1 MKKLTR
7 QQLDHIENWIL
18 RHARPLEAARY
29 DILFRQGRQEDFLAL
44 LRQYQNPDGGFGHA
58 LEPDNWDP
66 HSSPYTTL
74 KAVQLMLE
82 IGFTD
87 FSHPLYQGALNYW
100 RGGDGFSSQGGWQF
114 SMPTGNDYPHAP
126 WWSYSEESNG
136 VENLGLSAQ
145 IAAFPLMVC
154 SKDDPLY
161 QRAASVA
168 DRALEALMQGSIGGE
183 MGVGGCAMLMPYWM
197 QADTAYAPQDI
208 TAKMMETS
216 NASIVRDSSRWNTHV
231 PRPSAA
237 IPSPSSPMYAGNEAA
252 IHMEL
257 DWLIDTLPENDL
269 WPIDWSWFDN
279 NARYPAAFAISE
291 MWWKAWCAIE
301 KLSLLRNF
309 GRLP

>member
-7 QQLDHIENWIL
+7 QQFDHIENWIL

-29 DILFRQGRQEDFLAL
+29 DILFGDGKQEDFLVL
-44 LRQYQNPDGGFGHA
+44 LKQYQNPDGGFGHA

-74 KAVQLMLE
+74 KAMHLMLE
-82 IGFTD
+82 TGFAD
-87 FSHPLYQGALNYW
+87 FSHPLYQGALRYL
-100 RGGDGFSSQGGWQF
+100 RSGDGFCDCGGWQF
-114 SMPTGNDYPHAP
+114 SMPTGNDHPHAP

-136 VENLGLSAQ
+136 AENLGLSAQ
-145 IAAFPLMVC
+145 IAAFALTVC
-154 SKDDPLY
+154 EKNDPLY
-161 QRAASVA
+161 QRAEAVAS
-168 DRALEALMQGSIGGE
+168 RALEALMQGTIGGE

-197 QADTAYAPQDI
+197 QTATPYSPAEI
-208 TAKMMETS
+208 TLKMMETS
-216 NASIVRDSSRWNTHV
+216 NAAIVRDPSRWNTHV

-237 IPSPSSPMYAGNEAA
+237 IPSPASPMYAGNEEA
-252 IHMEL
+252 IRREL

-301 KLSLLRNF
+301 KLTLLRNF
-309 GRLP
+309 DRLP